1 MTKEVYIEHL
11 CDVINAVFKAEDA
24 ISKEWRPKLI
34 DAIDHATK
42 EERDRIAQEYVHA
55 IANETLAGFLR
66 SGHTM
71 EELISGVTNLT
82 N

>member
-1 MTKEVYIEHL
+1 MTKEEYIEHL

-24 ISKEWRPKLI
+24 VSKEWRPKLN

-42 EERDRIAQEYVHA
+42 GERDKIAQEYVHA
-55 IANETLAGFLR
+55 IAEEMLAGYLR

-71 EELISGVTNLT
+71 EELISGVTN
-82 N
+82 